1 MKKSLKLIFLDI
13 NNIILDEKIKLED
26 GDELRKDIQEKF
38 EFIHSII
45 DNFKNNQILIDLETE
60 EKYSVQQNSF
70 IYQIEEGVMQ
80 NYKFILYR
88 QLINNIFNFEIEA
101 FFIVI
106 DLEKEFV
113 NELLEKIINKISENT
128 KIKMYILGIYK
139 SKNDVK
145 VTKEKIDDLFVDQK
159 QTIDYKYIEVNI
171 NDDKEDINQ
180 KIDNFIEE
188 AMLDVYKAEK
198 ESDNFE
204 VPKKKKFSNK
214 ETDNVA
220 DSVCMII

>member
-26 GDELRKDIQEKF
+26 GDELKKDIQEKF

-139 SKNDVK
+139 SKNEVK
-145 VTKEKIDDLFVDQK
+145 LTKEKIDDLFVDQK
-159 QTIDYKYIEVNI
+159 QTIDYKYIEVNN

-180 KIDNFIEE
+180 KMDNFIEE

>member
-45 DNFKNNQILIDLETE
+45 DNFKNNQILVDLETE
-60 EKYSVQQNSF
+60 EKYSVQSNSF

-159 QTIDYKYIEVNI
+159 QTIDYKYIEVNN

-204 VPKKKKFSNK
+204 APKKKKFSNK

>member
-180 KIDNFIEE
+180 KMDNFIEE

>member
-60 EKYSVQQNSF
+60 EKYSVQQNGF

>member
-26 GDELRKDIQEKF
+26 GDELKKDIQEKF

-139 SKNDVK
+139 SKNEVK
-145 VTKEKIDDLFVDQK
+145 LTKEKIDDLFVDQK

>member
-180 KIDNFIEE
+180 KMDNFIEE

-198 ESDNFE
+198 ENDNFE
-204 VPKKKKFSNK
+204 VPKKKKFSHK

>member
-159 QTIDYKYIEVNI
+159 QTIDYKYIEVNN

>member
-1 MKKSLKLIFLDI
+1 M
-13 NNIILDEKIKLED
+13 
-26 GDELRKDIQEKF
+26 LRKDIKEKF

-159 QTIDYKYIEVNI
+159 QTIDYKYIEVNN

-180 KIDNFIEE
+180 KMDNFIEE

>member
-45 DNFKNNQILIDLETE
+45 DNFKNNQILVDLETE

-204 VPKKKKFSNK
+204 APKKKKFSNK